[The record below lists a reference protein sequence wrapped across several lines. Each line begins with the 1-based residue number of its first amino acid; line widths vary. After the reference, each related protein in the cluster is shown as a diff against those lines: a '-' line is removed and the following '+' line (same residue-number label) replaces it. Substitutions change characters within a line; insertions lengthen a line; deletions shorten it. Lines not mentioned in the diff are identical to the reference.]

1 VPDDPFEQ
9 ELLADIAEADAFGE
23 DGLAAEWRIELE
35 AYRRARTKALAEG
48 DGSEPASTPEARREA
63 LRERGAESP

>member
-23 DGLAAEWRIELE
+23 DGLAAEWRIELD
-35 AYRRARTKALAEG
+35 AYRAARTKALAEG
-48 DGSEPASTPEARREA
+48 AGTGPPSTPEARREA
-63 LRERGAESP
+63 LQQRRPESP